1 MVGVKMTI
9 AAGGVATLD
18 YTHARPIVEGGMD
31 TTFRGH
37 STVAIATSPGK
48 PPAISVKSEHVRLT
62 EANAIVGT
70 APYRTHDPVWDYS
83 EDYTCST
90 HTLKMR
96 SGGTGGGL
104 LNGIAIFRR

>member
-1 MVGVKMTI
+1 
-9 AAGGVATLD
+9 
-18 YTHARPIVEGGMD
+18 MD